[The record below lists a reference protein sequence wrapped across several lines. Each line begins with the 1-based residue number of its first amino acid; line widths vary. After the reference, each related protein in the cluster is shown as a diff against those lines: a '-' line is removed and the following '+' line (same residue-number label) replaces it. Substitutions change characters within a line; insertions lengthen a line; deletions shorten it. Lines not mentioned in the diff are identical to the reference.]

1 MSEAE
6 QLAPSESPAEG
17 RGVGLLTLGGVT
29 AAIAA
34 TSCCVLPLALTV
46 AGISGAWMANLRAL
60 SAYQPYFIGLAVLAL
75 GYGFY
80 QVYWRGPAACAEG
93 DACAQPLPNRIVKSA
108 LWSGAVIVAIAAS
121 FPVWFPMLV
130 PYLP

>member
-1 MSEAE
+1 MSEVK
-6 QLAPSESPAEG
+6 QLESAQSPTDG
-17 RGVGLLTLGGVT
+17 RTAGLLTLGGVM

-34 TSCCVLPLALTV
+34 TSCCVLPLALTAV
-46 AGISGAWMANLRAL
+46 GISGAWMANLRAL

-80 QVYWRGPAACAEG
+80 QVYWRDPASCVDG
-93 DACAQPLPNRIVKSA
+93 DACARPLPNRIVKTG
-108 LWSGAVIVAIAAS
+108 LWSGAVIVTIAAS
-121 FPVWFPMLV
+121 FSVWFPMLV